1 MGVAEIV
8 GGESLEKTL
17 KTGWMYCLT
26 LLGTVRKL
34 GLSGGEARCRCEA
47 RGVSARGHAQNRC
60 SDQVPPQSSVILPLL
75 SAPSKSSR
83 CPPIYLP
90 CTTTYRK
97 SEFFLEPK
105 ELPSNFAQR
114 RSCEQF
120 LRLSTRPP
128 SLHTCLEV
136 CGLHSRRLRMSFGA

>member
-17 KTGWMYCLT
+17 QTGWMDCLT

-60 SDQVPPQSSVILPLL
+60 SDQVPPQSSVILPCSLLRRNPAVVLL
-75 SAPSKSSR
+75 STSHVRQPTE
-83 CPPIYLP
+83 I
-90 CTTTYRK
+90 
-97 SEFFLEPK
+97 
-105 ELPSNFAQR
+105 
-114 RSCEQF
+114 
-120 LRLSTRPP
+120 
-128 SLHTCLEV
+128 
-136 CGLHSRRLRMSFGA
+136 